1 MSNQSEI
8 DDILYIRSGAS
19 GMRLSYR
26 PVADTILPA
35 MVDIAR
41 LGEQEWDVYRDVRLA
56 SLEEAPSAFG
66 SRLAAE
72 RDRTEAEWRDRLE
85 HRTQFVAREEGRPV
99 ATVGCL
105 AEAEG
110 AMELVSMWVAPP
122 ARGTG
127 VADLLVDAV
136 VAEARDRGCET
147 IVVWVSEGNEP
158 AERLYV
164 RHGFVRTGR
173 VQPVDVDHPVRG
185 MEFEMRRVDPPR

>member
-1 MSNQSEI
+1 
-8 DDILYIRSGAS
+8 
-19 GMRLSYR
+19 
-26 PVADTILPA
+26 

-41 LGEQEWDVYRDVRLA
+41 LGEQDWAVYRDVRLA
-56 SLEEAPSAFG
+56 SLEEAPFAFG

-99 ATVGCL
+99 ATVGYL

-110 AMELVSMWVAPP
+110 LELVSMWVAPP
-122 ARGTG
+122 VRGTG

-136 VAEARDRGCET
+136 VADAGDRGCET

-158 AERLYV
+158 AERFYV

-185 MEFEMRRVDPPR
+185 VEFEMLRVDPPR

>member
-1 MSNQSEI
+1 
-8 DDILYIRSGAS
+8 
-19 GMRLSYR
+19 
-26 PVADTILPA
+26 

-41 LGEQEWDVYRDVRLA
+41 LEEREWDVYRDVRLA

-66 SRLAAE
+66 SRLATE

-85 HRTQFVAREEGRPV
+85 HRTQFVAREEGRPI

-105 AEAEG
+105 AGSEDV
-110 AMELVSMWVAPP
+110 MDLVSMWVAPP

-127 VADLLVDAV
+127 AADLLVDAV
-136 VAEARDRGCET
+136 VGEARDRGCET
-147 IVVWVSEGNEP
+147 IVVWVSEGNER

-164 RHGFVRTGR
+164 RHGFVRTDR

-185 MEFEMRRVDPPR
+185 MEFEMRRVDPPG

>member
-1 MSNQSEI
+1 
-8 DDILYIRSGAS
+8 
-19 GMRLSYR
+19 
-26 PVADTILPA
+26 

-41 LGEQEWDVYRDVRLA
+41 LGEQEWEVYRDVRLA

-72 RDRTEAEWRDRLE
+72 LDRTEADWRDRLE
-85 HRTQFVAREEGRPV
+85 RRTQFVAREEGRPV
-99 ATVGCL
+99 GTVGCL

-136 VAEARDRGCET
+136 VAEARDHGCET
-147 IVVWVSEGNEP
+147 IVAWVSEGNEP

-173 VQPVDVDHPVRG
+173 VQPVDVDRPVRG
-185 MEFEMRRVDPPR
+185 VEFEMRRGPTSKG